1 MCSVRT
7 VSIDVPSAP
16 ELKEMLL
23 ELKLS
28 LGPLGTETAERDTVP
43 VNPAML
49 AMLTATVPLVPRAR
63 LSDDGFTAR
72 VKS

>member
-1 MCSVRT
+1 V
-7 VSIDVPSAP
+7 DVPNPP
-16 ELKEMLL
+16 ELSGTLL

-28 LGPLGTETAERDTVP
+28 LGPPGVQTAKRDTVP
-43 VNPAML
+43 ANPAIL
-49 AMLTATVPLVPRAR
+49 AMLTVMVPVVPAAR